1 MRAVCAAAAALVG
14 AAHALLP
21 APVLRSRAH
30 LQACY
35 SRSAAA
41 ARRPAAATMA
51 SDMGADIETALKAI
65 FPPAEVC

>member
-1 MRAVCAAAAALVG
+1 MRAVCAVTVALAA

-30 LQACY
+30 LQVCY

-41 ARRPAAATMA
+41 ARPHAAATMA
-51 SDMGADIETALKAI
+51 SNMGADIETALRAI